1 MTRIRVRMGLDGQ
14 DELGVFTNAISPAPL
29 SSFEAKLLHPFS
41 SFSAN
46 RSPICLL
53 FGSFAAMLTPELLL
67 SFLTLFLETFNYIN
81 RPTSVHF
88 SF

>member
-53 FGSFAAMLTPELLL
+53 FGSFAAMLAPELFF
-67 SFLTLFLETFNYIN
+67 SFLALLFEALDNVDG
-81 RPTSVHF
+81 SSGV
-88 SF
+88 